1 MESTVRRLFSKGNG
15 QEGAYRPMSSGENI
29 KTGELKKG
37 DNQKE
42 RGKADGRGKVQGI
55 EVEKVPIESNMAK
68 KEDKKCKREVNIGLL
83 VWGWVRTKLQ
93 ALQLGCKKER
103 IIIKGY

>member
-1 MESTVRRLFSKGNG
+1 MALNSKQLTTEMHIMESTVRRLFSKGNG

-42 RGKADGRGKVQGI
+42 RGKADGRGKV
-55 EVEKVPIESNMAK
+55 
-68 KEDKKCKREVNIGLL
+68 
-83 VWGWVRTKLQ
+83 
-93 ALQLGCKKER
+93 
-103 IIIKGY
+103 